1 MENLYY
7 EILLAKKGDVIANEN
22 IIEHYKKYIALM
34 MNRYEIIDKETCYD
48 EVKRNILKAIQI
60 IKI

>member
-7 EILLAKKGDVIANEN
+7 EILLAKDGDTIANEN
-22 IIEHYKKYIALM
+22 IIKNYNKYITFM
-34 MNRYEIIDKETCYD
+34 MNKYEIIDKESCYD
-48 EVKRNILKAIQI
+48 EIRRKILKAIQK

>member
-7 EILLAKKGDVIANEN
+7 EILLAKKGDIIANEN
-22 IIEHYKKYIALM
+22 IIKHYKKYIALM

>member
-1 MENLYY
+1 
-7 EILLAKKGDVIANEN
+7 
-22 IIEHYKKYIALM
+22 M